1 MKNLFLG
8 LAMAAGLGASA
19 ATASTVNISYQ
30 SGGVFGPNNL
40 QQTVTIATSGPGIDG
55 NVQAGLFHLTG
66 DNGIGDF
73 LAFCVDLGQYLNNPQ
88 QAVVNATLF
97 GANTLS
103 RIDSLFSNALGGMG
117 LGDVIDTA
125 VEAAGLQVALWEVI
139 MDGDTGLDLSSGTFS
154 ASNNA
159 GALAQAQTYL
169 DGMAGPLTGLYD
181 MTFFESAQNQD
192 VMTVS
197 PAPVPLPAS
206 GLLIVGGLA
215 GLAGLRRRKAA

>member
-1 MKNLFLG
+1 
-8 LAMAAGLGASA
+8 
-19 ATASTVNISYQ
+19 
-30 SGGVFGPNNL
+30 
-40 QQTVTIATSGPGIDG
+40 
-55 NVQAGLFHLTG
+55 
-66 DNGIGDF
+66 
-73 LAFCVDLGQYLNNPQ
+73 
-88 QAVVNATLF
+88 VNANLF
-97 GANTLS
+97 GATTLS

-139 MDGDTGLDLSSGTFS
+139 MDGDTGLDLSSGNFS

-169 DGMAGPLTGLYD
+169 NGMSGPLTGLYD

-192 VMTVS
+192 VMTVA

-215 GLAGLRRRKAA
+215 GLAALRRRKAA